1 MPQPFSRLAR
11 RPSRIAPPAR
21 LAPSEPGET
30 TSTRPRR
37 ASPPPPLTPKEMDKQ
52 AKAAA
57 QRLVAAWYD
66 MSKHMDDAT
75 FKAGMDDGKTLYEY
89 VLKEGRFTGRPSAS
103 QASYTRHSLLALRRS
118 QTSRGQQQQMVA
130 LQTMVREELNEL
142 NNALLLRRQT
152 ASGPE
157 SED

>member
-1 MPQPFSRLAR
+1 
-11 RPSRIAPPAR
+11 
-21 LAPSEPGET
+21 
-30 TSTRPRR
+30 
-37 ASPPPPLTPKEMDKQ
+37 MDKQ

-103 QASYTRHSLLALRRS
+103 QASYHAALAA
-118 QTSRGQQQQMVA
+118 GVA
-130 LQTMVREELNEL
+130 AQSDKPRP
-142 NNALLLRRQT
+142 AT
-152 ASGPE
+152 ADGRAA
-157 SED
+157 DDGA